1 MSDTALLERPPEQQ
15 DGGDHEPP
23 NKYLYPEFA
32 GYGGERYLDTIVQQI
47 LPYALWRT
55 WHYAV
60 DFQAPGSYC
69 YVGATRL
76 ASRVKPGIR
85 KIELDFQELLAR
97 GLMVKYAKRLPIKQD
112 DGSSK
117 NEACTVKDF
126 AALYALA
133 HEYHL
138 WTHSD
143 EYIPAVRDQLD
154 LILADPHL
162 LAKLLRFDNY
172 RRLIECRKP
181 GRKPQPQPVHLY
193 YQIVHPEDE
202 VGWEDSPEQTAA
214 TQQDAQAPGTSA
226 QNANLYSIPP
236 DNTSSPYRESRSEED
251 SSTSDSD
258 SSLGDVVSAAIG
270 NITTNVEVED
280 TQPKSKPNQPNPS
293 TQEEMGGAAR
303 AKDAIAYTIDEL
315 KRDPYAMAAYLIEM
329 RERGELGGDPQ
340 PAPTNR
346 SQKPK
351 KHQRPRRMPPQALL
365 NTIGKYAQDLGD
377 NQKFVQSDITRAT
390 KIYFAAAQ
398 VFSGFQ
404 NSWFRKQLEAAY
416 EEACKRGIK
425 KRMPY
430 FFTTLENRMEFSAE
444 ELAFIRSDEPLYA
457 DGDISDFV
465 ARLKRQYEKSG
476 SVLDYDKWIWQSW
489 LPAGPAQRM

>member
-15 DGGDHEPP
+15 NENGSPEPP
-23 NKYLYPEFA
+23 NKYIYPEFA

-69 YVGATRL
+69 YVGTTRL

-126 AALYALA
+126 ATLYALA

-143 EYIPAVRDQLD
+143 EYVPATRDQLD
-154 LILADPHL
+154 LILQDAHL
-162 LAKLLRFDNY
+162 LAKVLRFDNY

-202 VGWEDSPEQTAA
+202 VGWEDSPEQSAA
-214 TQQDAQAPGTSA
+214 TQQDVQEAGTA
-226 QNANLYSIPP
+226 DQNANLYSNPS
-236 DNTSSPYRESRSEED
+236 DNTDSPYRESRSEKDLSPTD
-251 SSTSDSD
+251 SI
-258 SSLGDVVSAAIG
+258 SSGFGDVVGAAIG
-270 NITTNVEVED
+270 KLTTDVEVED
-280 TQPKSKPNQPNPS
+280 TQPKSKPKEPNPS
-293 TQEEMGGAAR
+293 TQEEEMGGAAR
-303 AKDAIAYTIDEL
+303 AKDAKVYTIDEL
-315 KRDPYAMAAYLIEM
+315 KCDPYAMAAYLIEM

-377 NQKFVQSDITRAT
+377 HQKFVQSDITRAT
-390 KIYFAAAQ
+390 KIYLASTQ
-398 VFSGFQ
+398 IFSGFQ
-404 NSWFRKQLEAAY
+404 NGWFRK
-416 EEACKRGIK
+416 
-425 KRMPY
+425 
-430 FFTTLENRMEFSAE
+430 
-444 ELAFIRSDEPLYA
+444 
-457 DGDISDFV
+457 
-465 ARLKRQYEKSG
+465 
-476 SVLDYDKWIWQSW
+476 
-489 LPAGPAQRM
+489 